1 METLRKAQKVEV
13 WGDRPYYVVEY
24 IDGKI
29 TFKMLS
35 THSLTEI
42 IETLRQLNRM
52 DENAM
57 LIACCYEQYNGGSFN
72 IEVNPDE
79 QYKEI
84 YKYGKN
90 HYKTFMSKTIE
101 ANLGEDRIYMTK
113 EEILMEKLDK
123 VTERIRRTKI
133 ILSDENDEA
142 ERKFWTEKLNELEI
156 EKENILK
163 EIDSLGK
170 DI

>member
-52 DENAM
+52 DENAI

-72 IEVNPDE
+72 VEVNPDK
-79 QYKEI
+79 QYEEI
-84 YKYGKN
+84 YKYAKN
-90 HYKTFMSKTIE
+90 HYKTFVTKAI
-101 ANLGEDRIYMTK
+101 GENITETRIHMTK

-142 ERKFWTEKLNELEI
+142 ERKYWTEKLNELEK
-156 EKENILK
+156 EKEVVLSQLN
-163 EIDSLGK
+163 GK
-170 DI
+170 